1 MRSGVRSCV
10 GTIAS
15 GVLTTA
21 GGLVFQGA
29 QKGELSAYRDTDG
42 MKLWTADPQTGVVAA
57 PVTYEIDGEQ
67 YVAQLAGYG
76 TRDYYAGNNSR
87 LLVYKLD
94 GKAQL
99 PLPPAT
105 AERDLNPPPAF
116 GTAEQLVRG
125 ERLYT
130 DNCAMCHDTAYGN
143 RGLFP
148 DLRYSPMINSAEAFR
163 AVVIDGALQSQRHG
177 VRSGSASV
185 PRKPRRC
192 GPTSRSVPARHC
204 PRRRRRARPEVSS
217 PRRIRGRVAGA
228 LIAGDAAVL
237 GEPRAEIHHPAALAA
252 ERPPR
257 KLLRPRQLALA
268 GGAADARCAHRV
280 AISR

>member
-1 MRSGVRSCV
+1 VPREGVGNAGTGRAPANVYDGLHDVPRTSRAWLIAWDPVATREVWRSELR

-42 MKLWTADPQTGVVAA
+42 MKLWSADPQTGVVAA

-67 YVAQLAGYG
+67 YLAQLAGYG

-87 LLVYKLD
+87 LLVYKLG

-99 PLPPAT
+99 PPLAPAPPAR
-105 AERDLNPPPAF
+105 ALNPPPAF
-116 GTAEQLVRG
+116 GTVEQLVRG

-148 DLRYSPMINSAEAFR
+148 DLRYSPMINTAESR
-163 AVVIDGALQSQRHG
+163 QDNQR
-177 VRSGSASV
+177 R
-185 PRKPRRC
+185 
-192 GPTSRSVPARHC
+192 
-204 PRRRRRARPEVSS
+204 
-217 PRRIRGRVAGA
+217 
-228 LIAGDAAVL
+228 
-237 GEPRAEIHHPAALAA
+237 
-252 ERPPR
+252 
-257 KLLRPRQLALA
+257 
-268 GGAADARCAHRV
+268 
-280 AISR
+280 